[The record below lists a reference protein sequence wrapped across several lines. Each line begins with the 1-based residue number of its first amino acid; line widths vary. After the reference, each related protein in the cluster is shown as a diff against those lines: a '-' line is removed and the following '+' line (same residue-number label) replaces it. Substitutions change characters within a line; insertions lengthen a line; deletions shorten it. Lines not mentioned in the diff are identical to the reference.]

1 MADDTNKPAVV
12 GQVEPSVRP
21 CPFCGSANGTDLMS
35 ETYRWRLWQC
45 NDCGAKGPEVR
56 CNISGAGRGGD
67 AEARQLALEAW
78 NERDDAAL
86 TQARQD
92 GIAAAKRRIADWL
105 QGQGQPGYAHEVHY
119 LRGFG
124 EA

>member
-1 MADDTNKPAVV
+1 MNETTQPAVA
-12 GQVEPSVRP
+12 GPVEPTVRP
-21 CPFCGSANGTDLMS
+21 CPFCGSANGADQMG
-35 ETYRWRLWQC
+35 ETYRWRRWEC

-56 CNISGAGRGGD
+56 CNISGAGRGGE
-67 AEARQLALEAW
+67 AKARQLALEAW

-119 LRGFG
+119 MRGFG